1 MSIEITSYSSQPTV
15 AETSK
20 TSKSTK
26 SSTSGEDNK
35 LKQACKDFESIFM
48 GYMLKSMRKTVEKN
62 ELMGT
67 SQQEEMFQGMM
78 DDEICKS
85 AAETNSIGIA
95 DVMYKQLSNEI
106 TRQNQRGEDR

>member
-20 TSKSTK
+20 STK
-26 SSTSGEDNK
+26 SSTSSEDNK

-67 SQQEEMFQGMM
+67 SQQEEMFQDMM

-95 DVMYKQLSNEI
+95 DVMYRQLSNEI